1 MNSVPKKLIYN
12 MHISSI
18 YYMPYYILEVCN
30 SAICEYM
37 SIYGNICQDM
47 SIYVHICTYMFIYV
61 NIFWTGNAMI
71 NHSVYWM
78 HTHSS
83 THNNQRIY
91 YHIIY
96 ATVKCALTI

>member
-37 SIYGNICQDM
+37 ATYVKICQYM
-47 SIYVHICTYMFIYV
+47 YIYVHICLYM
-61 NIFWTGNAMI
+61 
-71 NHSVYWM
+71 
-78 HTHSS
+78 
-83 THNNQRIY
+83 
-91 YHIIY
+91 
-96 ATVKCALTI
+96 